1 MHDLE
6 LKKKELTSKK
16 NEQLTKSVLNYQET
30 LRMKQ
35 KLHELRQQDKL
46 DSEQK
51 IKSNLQLDLTK
62 N

>member
-6 LKKKELTSKK
+6 LKKKELTEKK

-30 LRMKQ
+30 LKMKQ

-51 IKSNLQLDLTK
+51 IKSNLHFDLTK

>member
-6 LKKKELTSKK
+6 LKKKELTEKK

-30 LRMKQ
+30 LKMKQ

-51 IKSNLQLDLTK
+51 IKSNLQFDLTK

>member
-1 MHDLE
+1 MQNLE
-6 LKKKELTSKK
+6 LKKKELANKK
-16 NEQLTKSVLNYQET
+16 NEHFTISVLNYQET
-30 LRMKQ
+30 LIMKQ

-51 IKSNLQLDLTK
+51 IKSNLQLDLAK

>member
-30 LRMKQ
+30 LRVKQ